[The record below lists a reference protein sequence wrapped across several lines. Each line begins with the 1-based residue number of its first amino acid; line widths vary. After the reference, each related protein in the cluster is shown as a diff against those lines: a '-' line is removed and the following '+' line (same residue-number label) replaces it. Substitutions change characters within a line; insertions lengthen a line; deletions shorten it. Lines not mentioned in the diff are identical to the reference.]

1 MIWRRN
7 GQNRNVKIRYYT
19 VNGRSHD
26 QVSLSKI
33 IIVSMIQIRR
43 STICT
48 SLRVVRWNIMVN
60 KPFLHAHR
68 KTPPNWQ
75 ANRSNMV
82 HSPKPGRAAGPG
94 CQGCGTHQTS
104 SPSTGSKCNWGPNKA
119 RLTQKVRKKKE
130 LRNCGIKSQQTHVHV
145 SKSLCLQF
153 FGDIASDLS
162 WHGHVHAS
170 HTEYH
175 AKHVT
180 SPSRP
185 VSKRF
190 EECDVKLA
198 DFFDE
203 VFECVCA
210 NMFCIPRC
218 SAATIFWSS
227 FACYVAAAVLW
238 RMEFSMSELF

>member
-1 MIWRRN
+1 MDVPMIKCQCPKLSSFQWSKSDVLLFALRYVSSVGISWYTNPFSTHTEKHPQTDRQTVQTWYIH
-7 GQNRNVKIRYYT
+7 QNQCGLVA
-19 VNGRSHD
+19 
-26 QVSLSKI
+26 Q
-33 IIVSMIQIRR
+33 
-43 STICT
+43 
-48 SLRVVRWNIMVN
+48 VVRDVE
-60 KPFLHAHR
+60 PVRPA
-68 KTPPNWQ
+68 PPPRV
-75 ANRSNMV
+75 ANVIEDPTR
-82 HSPKPGRAAGPG
+82 
-94 CQGCGTHQTS
+94 QGWLKRCE
-104 SPSTGSKCNWGPNKA
+104 KK
-119 RLTQKVRKKKE
+119 KKKE
-130 LRNCGIKSQQTHVHV
+130 LRNCGIKSQQTQTHVHV

-162 WHGHVHAS
+162 WHGHVHSS

-175 AKHVT
+175 AKRVT